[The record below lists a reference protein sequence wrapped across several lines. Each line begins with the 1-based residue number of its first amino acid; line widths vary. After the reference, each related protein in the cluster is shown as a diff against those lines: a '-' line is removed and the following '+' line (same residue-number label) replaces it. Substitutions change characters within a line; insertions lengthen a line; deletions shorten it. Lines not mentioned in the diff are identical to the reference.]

1 MGSKLGAWITLRPF
15 HKEGKLL
22 VGASEFHRSLWPL
35 DCEGKTSGRVAH
47 G

>member
-22 VGASEFHRSLWPL
+22 VGASGVSPITTAPRF
-35 DCEGKTSGRVAH
+35 
-47 G
+47 